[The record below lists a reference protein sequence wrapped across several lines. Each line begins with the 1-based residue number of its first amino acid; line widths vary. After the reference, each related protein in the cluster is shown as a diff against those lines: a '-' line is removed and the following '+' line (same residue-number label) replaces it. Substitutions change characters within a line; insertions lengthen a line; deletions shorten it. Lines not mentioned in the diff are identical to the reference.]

1 MASSSIIRRVIIPR
15 RSKRVPKDLC
25 TTEIGNNDR
34 HVVGQEVQ
42 SRKTSDE
49 HNSDI
54 AEMMSNQESNAA
66 ISSNDMD
73 NSVARGVT
81 RKRNAEDYSLKSRK
95 KGTAARN
102 KSFEGRCK
110 QLIDFIDEFG
120 HCNVPKKYSVN
131 PSLGSW
137 CSTMR
142 STYNEIQQGQ
152 IPKRNLAEVR
162 IERLEEIGFKWE
174 LR

>member
-1 MASSSIIRRVIIPR
+1 MAAV
-15 RSKRVPKDLC
+15 
-25 TTEIGNNDR
+25 GNNDR
-34 HVVGQEVQ
+34 HVVGQEAQ

-95 KGTAARN
+95 KGTAA
-102 KSFEGRCK
+102 
-110 QLIDFIDEFG
+110 I
-120 HCNVPKKYSVN
+120 
-131 PSLGSW
+131 
-137 CSTMR
+137 
-142 STYNEIQQGQ
+142 TYKRIQQGLT
-152 IPKRNLAEVR
+152 PKRNLTQDQ
-162 IERLEEIGFKWE
+162 IERLEEIGF
-174 LR
+174 